1 MMNTTTYDAIVVG
14 LNVVDILFELP
25 EKVTEG
31 EKHEVSRLLIQG
43 GAPAGNAACGL
54 ASMGWK
60 TGFVGKLGRNTLSTV
75 SRTELRRYGVSES
88 LLQETPEAQPAVAV
102 VAIDQQGE
110 RTVYYSL
117 TGYKKLTPQEIPA
130 EAVKNCRLVLV
141 DGYETEG
148 ALETLR
154 IAHEHGIPSVLDI
167 ETGDAELMR
176 KAMTLGTD
184 TILPL
189 AGALELAGCESMEET
204 LRKLSRWTP
213 GRVIIT
219 DGVNGSWALIEND
232 LFHQPAFKVEAVDTT
247 GCGDAYHA
255 GYASALLDALPLK
268 LRMEFAA
275 FFASRVALQFG
286 GRTQLP
292 NAASLK
298 TEDLSGLS
306 AELKNYIRNKE

>member
-1 MMNTTTYDAIVVG
+1 MSGKKYDAVVVG
-14 LNVVDILFELP
+14 LNVIDILFERP
-25 EKVTEG
+25 DKITEG
-31 EKHEVSRLLIQG
+31 EKHEVSRLVIQG

-60 TGFVGKLGRNTLSTV
+60 TGFVGKLGNNTLSSI
-75 SRTELRRYGVSES
+75 SRTELQMYNVSES
-88 LLQETPEAQPAVAV
+88 LLIKSEKAQPAIAV

-117 TGYKKLTPQEIPA
+117 AGYEKLTPGDIPT
-130 EAVKNCRLVLV
+130 EAIKEAGLLLV

-148 ALETLR
+148 ALEALR
-154 IAHEHGIPSVLDI
+154 IAHKYGIPSVLDI

-176 KAMTLGTD
+176 KAMKLGTD

-189 AGALELAGCESMEET
+189 SGALELTGCETMDAALYE
-204 LRKLSRWTP
+204 LSGWTD

-219 DGVNGSWALIEND
+219 DGIKGSWTLNEQELI
-232 LFHQPAFKVEAVDTT
+232 HQPAFSVQAVDTT

-255 GYASALLDALPLK
+255 GYASALLDGLPLN

-292 NAASLK
+292 NPASLK
-298 TEDLSGLS
+298 AEDLSGLS
-306 AELKNYIRNKE
+306 SELKQYIRNKE